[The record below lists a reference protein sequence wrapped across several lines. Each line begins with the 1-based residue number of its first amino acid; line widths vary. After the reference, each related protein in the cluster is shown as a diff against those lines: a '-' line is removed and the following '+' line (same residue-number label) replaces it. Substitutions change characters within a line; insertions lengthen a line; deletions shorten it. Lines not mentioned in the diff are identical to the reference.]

1 MNSILDF
8 INERPVLFFRW
19 VIIILAIVAAFVVI
33 IVKKVILKKPNKN
46 PDFEVV
52 QAESYFTIEDQY
64 GKYVAVC
71 EDDFYEFIEAVIEDE
86 NQFATLTAPKA
97 IRGVRYV
104 QACLTNDKVEV
115 QVGVESGNA
124 TNLYFKMCSGNE
136 VLNIFK
142 KFYNGN
148 FILDT
153 DQYKP
158 VAFY

>member
-19 VIIILAIVAAFVVI
+19 AIIILAVVAAFVVI

-46 PDFEVV
+46 SDFEVV

-71 EDDFYEFIEAVIEDE
+71 ENDFYEFIEAVLEDE

-97 IRGVRYV
+97 IRGVRYI
-104 QACLTNDKVEV
+104 QACLTNGKVEV
-115 QVGVESGNA
+115 QIGVESENK
-124 TNLYFKMCSGNE
+124 TNLYYKMCSGDE
-136 VLNIFK
+136 ALIVFK
-142 KFYNGN
+142 DFFNGN
-148 FILDT
+148 FILDMA
-153 DQYKP
+153 QYKP
-158 VAFY
+158 VTFC